1 MKRAALFLLA
11 ASLLLGASPLFAAPP
26 KEDADIKLGRDSHAE
41 LLKSGIKLL
50 TDPVQQARVEKIGR
64 KLADLVNVE
73 IIPATYGTENKTKF
87 EYKFFLVDDKDI
99 NAFSLPGGYIYL
111 NKGLLSYVQSDDEL
125 AGVLGHEITHAA
137 HHHVARLQKEQ
148 GRLNSQMAIGA
159 LVAIFAKLP
168 TTDTGNLLQGMQLL
182 ALQKVSGF
190 SQNAER
196 DADHGGIV
204 LTQKAGYN
212 PVGLLTFMERLERDR
227 KLRPDI
233 DMGIFRTHPP
243 EQERANNMTAQITGL
258 GLPINRRETAQIL
271 KVTVRDSASGP
282 SVGPAGVT
290 DVLLDG
296 KLFFRA
302 ASPDRAKEI
311 AATLDKA
318 LDRPLQLYD
327 LSRRGP
333 SVYVRN
339 QSVLTVAAGEVAP
352 PGSIDSAA
360 DAALKTLRTALY
372 RYILEG
378 VY

>member
-1 MKRAALFLLA
+1 MKRTALFFAAALLA
-11 ASLLLGASPLFAAPP
+11 SGLRAQTPPP
-26 KEDADIKLGRDSHAE
+26 KEDPDIKQGREGHAE

-50 TDPVQQARVEKIGR
+50 SDPILQARVEKIGK
-64 KLADLVNVE
+64 KLSEIVNVTP
-73 IIPATYGTENKTKF
+73 ISATYGTENKTKF

-125 AGVLGHEITHAA
+125 AGVLGHEIVHAA

-148 GRLNSQMAIGA
+148 GKLNTQMALGA
-159 LVAIFAKLP
+159 LVAILARVP
-168 TTDTGNLLQGMQLL
+168 GNDTGNLLQGFQLV
-182 ALQKVSGF
+182 ALQKVSGY

-196 DADHGGIV
+196 DADHGGVI

-233 DMGIFRTHPP
+233 DLGIFRTHPP
-243 EQERANNMTAQITGL
+243 EQERANNMTAQIAAL
-258 GLPINRRETAQIL
+258 GLPINRRDTTTML
-271 KVTVRDSASGP
+271 KVTVRDPASGP
-282 SVGPAGVT
+282 SLGEST
-290 DVLLDG
+290 HDVLLDG

-302 ASPDRAKEI
+302 PNPERARSVAE
-311 AATLDKA
+311 A
-318 LDRPLQLYD
+318 LNLSLNRPLQLYD

-333 SVYVRN
+333 SVTVKG
-339 QSVLTVAAGEVAP
+339 QLVLTVGTEEAKLPATP
-352 PGSIDSAA
+352 DSAA
-360 DAALKTLRTALY
+360 EIALKTLRSAVY

>member
-1 MKRAALFLLA
+1 MKRATLILCLVLGSSALFA
-11 ASLLLGASPLFAAPP
+11 QAPP
-26 KEDADIKLGRDSHAE
+26 AKEDPDIKLGRESHAE
-41 LLKSGIKLL
+41 LLKSGMKLL
-50 TDPVQQARVEKIGR
+50 SDPVIQARVERLGKP
-64 KLADLVNVE
+64 LAALANSEV
-73 IIPATYGTENKTKF
+73 IPATYGTDNKTKF
-87 EYKFFLVDDKDI
+87 EYQFFIVDDKDI
-99 NAFSLPGGYIYL
+99 NAFSIPGGYIYL
-111 NKGLLSYVQSDDEL
+111 NKGLLNYVQSDDEL
-125 AGVLGHEITHAA
+125 AGVLGHEIMHAA

-159 LVAIFAKLP
+159 LVAIFARVP
-168 TTDTGNLLQGMQLL
+168 GNDTGNLLQGMQLL

-196 DADHGGIV
+196 DADHGGVI
-204 LTQKAGYN
+204 LTKKAGNN

-227 KLRPDI
+227 KLRPEI

-243 EQERANNMTAQITGL
+243 ERERANNMTAQIAAL
-258 GLPINRRETAQIL
+258 GLPINRRETTQML
-271 KVTVRDSASGP
+271 KVTVRDAATAP
-282 SVGPAGVT
+282 TVGPTGVS

-302 ASPDRAKEI
+302 PSAERAREI
-311 AATLDKA
+311 ADTLNRA

-333 SVYVRN
+333 SVYVRS
-339 QSVLTVAAGEVAP
+339 QSVLTVAPGEDA
-352 PGSIDSAA
+352 AA
-360 DAALKTLRTALY
+360 DAALKTLRSALY

>member
-1 MKRAALFLLA
+1 MKRAALFCLAAVLALGSTSLLA
-11 ASLLLGASPLFAAPP
+11 QAPPP
-26 KEDADIKLGRDSHAE
+26 KEDPDIKLGRESHAE
-41 LLKSGIKLL
+41 LLKSGMKLL
-50 TDPVQQARVEKIGR
+50 SDPALQARIERLGKP
-64 KLADLVNVE
+64 LADLANAEV
-73 IIPATYGTENKTKF
+73 IPATYGSDNKSKF
-87 EYKFFLVDDKDI
+87 EYKFFIVDDKDI
-99 NAFSLPGGYIYL
+99 NAFSIPGGYIYL

-125 AGVLGHEITHAA
+125 AGVLGHEIVHAA

-159 LVAIFAKLP
+159 LVAIFAKVP
-168 TTDTGNLLQGMQLL
+168 GNDTGNLLQGMQLL

-196 DADHGGIV
+196 DADHGGVI
-204 LTQKAGYN
+204 LTKKAGNN

-227 KLRPDI
+227 KLRPEI

-243 EQERANNMTAQITGL
+243 ERERANNMTAQITAL
-258 GLPINRRETAQIL
+258 GLPINRRQTTKML
-271 KVTVRDSASGP
+271 KVTVSDSTSGP
-282 SVGPAGVT
+282 SIGPTSST

-302 ASPDRAKEI
+302 PTVGRAKEV
-311 AATLDKA
+311 AEALDKS

-327 LSRRGP
+327 LSRRGS
-333 SVYVRN
+333 SVYVKGQN
-339 QSVLTVAAGEVAP
+339 VLTV
-352 PGSIDSAA
+352 GSTEGAESVA
-360 DAALKTLRTALY
+360 DAALKTLRSALY